1 LAPEARLLAFE
12 LIETVTVVVALGAND
27 PLVEERVI
35 QLEFPAREA
44 DQLIENPPVL
54 FRV

>member
-1 LAPEARLLAFE
+1 LAPEARLLTFE

-35 QLEFPAREA
+35 QFELPAREA
-44 DQLIENPPVL
+44 VQSIENPPVF

>member
-1 LAPEARLLAFE
+1 M
-12 LIETVTVVVALGAND
+12 ETVTEVVALGSNA

-35 QLEFPAREA
+35 QFELPAREA

-54 FRV
+54 FKV